1 MQVQDVEYYLNA
13 LDEALVA
20 QGIITPIP
28 VLLLGGAYIM
38 LQINARRTTQDID
51 IFPFVGNEQDQATGI
66 SLAVALYQATETVAQ
81 RYQLHPHWLNTV
93 RKGALQPAGTEPA
106 RTLWKRYRV
115 LEVFLP
121 DPEYILLQKLLI
133 NRRKD
138 REDIL
143 ALFHALGITERVQ
156 AEEFLDR
163 FISKSEQQR
172 FAIMLESY
180 FQV

>member
-1 MQVQDVEYYLNA
+1 MQASKVYLVQIKLLMYTLGEETSMQVQDVEYYLNA

-20 QGIITPIP
+20 QGLTTPIP

-51 IFPFVGNEQDQATGI
+51 IFPFVGNEQDQSTGV

-93 RKGALQPAGTEPA
+93 RKGALQPIGIEPA
-106 RTLWKRYRV
+106 KTLWKRYHI

-121 DPEYILLQKLLI
+121 DPEYILIQKLLI

-138 REDIL
+138 RQDIL
-143 ALFHALGITERVQ
+143 ALFHRSEER
-156 AEEFLDR
+156 R
-163 FISKSEQQR
+163 GG
-172 FAIMLESY
+172 
-180 FQV
+180 